1 MTVDDGPQLPEK
13 GEGEEA
19 ALSPRQGTTL
29 GVQPLQQRLFPQ
41 SLKSALFQQQPEAAV
56 VCGHELGQDG

>member
-1 MTVDDGPQLPEK
+1 MTVDDGPQLPGK

-29 GVQPLQQRLFPQ
+29 EVQPLQQRLSPQ
-41 SLKSALFQQQPEAAV
+41 SLESALFQQQPEAV
-56 VCGHELGQDG
+56 VARGHELGQDN